1 MALFAASFGLG
12 CAATAGR
19 TGLSVGAKLTKTT
32 KTA

>member
-12 CAATAGR
+12 RAAAA
-19 TGLSVGAKLTKTT
+19 VGAADAACVKLTKTT

>member
-12 CAATAGR
+12 RAAAA
-19 TGLSVGAKLTKTT
+19 VGASRRMSVKLTKTT

>member
-12 CAATAGR
+12 CAAAAGR
-19 TGLSVGAKLTKTT
+19 TGIPVLVKLTKTT

>member
-1 MALFAASFGLG
+1 MALFATIAGYG

-19 TGLSVGAKLTKTT
+19 GRLAVTVKLTKTT